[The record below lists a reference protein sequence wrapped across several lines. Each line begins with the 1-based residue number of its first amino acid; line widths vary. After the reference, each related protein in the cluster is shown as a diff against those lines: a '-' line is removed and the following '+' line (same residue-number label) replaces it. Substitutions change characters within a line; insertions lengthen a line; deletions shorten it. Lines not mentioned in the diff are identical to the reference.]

1 MKENNPNVKH
11 NHEQLVNPSKEKQS
25 SHILLF
31 PETHICLMIPPPP
44 PRHEHFKEREERRSC
59 DFWHHSRKK
68 QLSPG
73 ILVQVHQPVT
83 PQCKSSREE
92 SELHPGIGALEHRAL
107 LATCLSN
114 SEGSSN
120 SATSEVFL
128 LSYSF
133 WMVSHSSQYWES
145 REKNLRRFSSDK
157 TGKPSPA
164 VRDSRALALRCPC
177 QCCPAQQQG
186 MVMAPTSFTCSPN

>member
-1 MKENNPNVKH
+1 MSNDTP
-11 NHEQLVNPSKEKQS
+11 
-25 SHILLF
+25 
-31 PETHICLMIPPPP
+31 TPPP

-114 SEGSSN
+114 SEGSS
-120 SATSEVFL
+120 SPTLQPLKFSCCPTASEWFHTRVSTGKAVKKIWGGFL
-128 LSYSF
+128 LIRQA
-133 WMVSHSSQYWES
+133 SHLLLFVTRGHWLS
-145 REKNLRRFSSDK
+145 
-157 TGKPSPA
+157 A
-164 VRDSRALALRCPC
+164 ALANAALPSSK
-177 QCCPAQQQG
+177 G
-186 MVMAPTSFTCSPN
+186 W